1 MKKVIVCGFLIFSG
15 ICFSQYKSPTA
26 AFTVFLFFFVL
37 SGVAV
42 QDWETKIISDRW
54 ILAILLLAVCS
65 VFTMPEV
72 SCTSRVVGMLCVSV
86 PMLVLTVLV
95 PGTLGGGDIKLM
107 AAGGLFLGWRYT
119 VLAAVL
125 AVLLGS
131 IYGLW
136 LLFVKQKER
145 ESTFAFGPFLCAGM
159 AAALLWG
166 DKMIAWFL
174 G

>member
-1 MKKVIVCGFLIFSG
+1 
-15 ICFSQYKSPTA
+15 
-26 AFTVFLFFFVL
+26 
-37 SGVAV
+37 
-42 QDWETKIISDRW
+42 
-54 ILAILLLAVCS
+54 
-65 VFTMPEV
+65 
-72 SCTSRVVGMLCVSV
+72 
-86 PMLVLTVLV
+86 MLVLTILI
-95 PGTLGGGDIKLM
+95 PGAFGGADIKLM
-107 AAGGLFLGWRYT
+107 AAGGMFLGWRCT

-145 ESTFAFGPFLCAGM
+145 KGTFAFGPFLCAGM

-166 DKMIAWFL
+166 DKIIAWFL